1 MEIKP
6 SQCLGR
12 LGKAMANLPPASP
25 ARGLDGKLGAWGI
38 FLAC

>member
-12 LGKAMANLPPASP
+12 VGKAMANLPRAGP
-25 ARGLDGKLGAWGI
+25 AREA
-38 FLAC
+38 